1 MEMAREEA
9 ILARERKEQENHHLV
24 NKMRADME
32 VMMEKREDDLAEV
45 MAAKKEVIAQ
55 VHSNKEAAHDAVVE
69 KQ

>member
-1 MEMAREEA
+1 MAREEA

-45 MAAKKEVIAQ
+45 MAAKKEVIA
-55 VHSNKEAAHDAVVE
+55 
-69 KQ
+69 